1 MSREFAF
8 SESNEVNAK
17 VTNVILFCSLYSQEK
32 NVLLFLKLFIF
43 VKKKKKKINK
53 ISFILDFCVFVFQI
67 NA

>member
-1 MSREFAF
+1 M
-8 SESNEVNAK
+8 
-17 VTNVILFCSLYSQEK
+17 
-32 NVLLFLKLFIF
+32 LLFLKLFIF

>member
-43 VKKKKKKINK
+43 VKKKKKDK
-53 ISFILDFCVFVFQI
+53 
-67 NA
+67 

>member
-43 VKKKKKKINK
+43 VKKKKKINK